1 MKIAKNAITQVR
13 KIGEM
18 TLTGLKLKNT
28 APDAKN
34 TLCIRKR
41 SNLGESVRMR
51 SWFYFPSAQ
60 QNRPVAQLAE
70 RLSPKQEAVG
80 SIPTWPA

>member
-1 MKIAKNAITQVR
+1 MI
-13 KIGEM
+13 
-18 TLTGLKLKNT
+18 LTGLRLKNT
-28 APDAKN
+28 APAAEN

-41 SNLGESVRMR
+41 SNLGEKSVRMR
-51 SWFYFPSAQ
+51 SGFFFPSAQ

-80 SIPTWPA
+80 SIPTWPAYEISSDATEPASF